1 MQPYL
6 RPSIELADVVVTREP
21 WLTTGGGGGGSAG
34 CCAVPARV
42 PSEEEMLAKLW
53 GADADAGAG
62 AGAGVRERAT
72 PLPKKKARRGWHGA
86 PKDAGHGALKDAGH
100 GEGGEGAPE
109 LQT

>member
-86 PKDAGHGALKDAGH
+86 PKDAGHGG
-100 GEGGEGAPE
+100 GGEGAPE